1 LNQLS
6 PGFSFIASQTLEE
19 RGAGLLGL
27 VFGVKVR
34 VVSVDAV
41 VLRVQVGG
49 GVALQVYVVHVQLQ
63 PRLKIATKTFVNYFK
78 NLFHFEQ
85 MG

>member
-6 PGFSFIASQTLEE
+6 PGLSFIASQTLEE
-19 RGAGLLGL
+19 RGAGVLGL
-27 VFGVKVR
+27 VFGVQVR

-41 VLRVQVGG
+41 VFQVRVVGG
-49 GVALQVYVVHVQLQ
+49 IALQVNVVHVQLQ
-63 PRLKIATKTFVNYFK
+63 PGLKVVAKTLVNDFK
-78 NLFHFEQ
+78 NLFQFEQ